1 MKKKV
6 FTVVAILLTAWVLY
20 QLLFPYAVS
29 LDAAVRQ
36 EAQKLGW
43 EKDDMVIS
51 AGGYGSKWLSWN
63 SYLRFQ
69 SKSHPEYG
77 EIYIKVQK
85 ASPFHSWVVQEYQL
99 QASQGATELNKQ

>member
-1 MKKKV
+1 MKKKLFV
-6 FTVVAILLTAWVLY
+6 SVAALLAALALY
-20 QLLFPYAVS
+20 HLLFPYAVN
-29 LDAAVRQ
+29 LDAAVRS

-51 AGGYGSKWLSWN
+51 SGGYSSKWLSWN

-99 QASQGATELNKQ
+99 HASQGATELDKQ